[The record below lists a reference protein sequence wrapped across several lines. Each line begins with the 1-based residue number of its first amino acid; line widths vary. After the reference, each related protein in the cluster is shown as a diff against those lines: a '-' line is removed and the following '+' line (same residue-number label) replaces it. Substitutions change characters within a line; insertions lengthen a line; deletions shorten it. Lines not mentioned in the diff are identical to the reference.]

1 VTPRDTE
8 NSPVAAQTAPA
19 PAPARVRVADYIAT
33 RLAELGL
40 SHVFLVT
47 GGGAMHL
54 NDAFGRA
61 AGLSVVCCHHEQ
73 ACAMAAEGYAR
84 LGGRPAIL
92 NVTTG
97 PGGINAL
104 NGVFGAYTDS
114 IPMVVV
120 SGQVRRETIASN
132 FSHDLRQL
140 GDQEVDI
147 VRMVGG
153 ITKSAVTVQDPTRI
167 RYEIEKAYHLAV
179 TGRPGPTWVDVPID
193 IQGSYVYPALLPA
206 FDPLAEGAGEPLA
219 VPAER
224 GRLRG
229 AALAAA
235 ARATLERL
243 RKAERPCL
251 LPGTGVRIAG
261 AAELFLRVAE
271 RIGAP
276 IATAFNAHDLVADD
290 HPLYAGRA
298 GTVGDRAGNFAV
310 QNADCLLVLG
320 CRLNIRQISYN
331 WGSFARE
338 AYRIMVDIDRS
349 ELTKPTLSIDLPVHA
364 DLVEFLTALEVELD
378 AQGWAPASS
387 EYLAW
392 CRERHARYPV
402 TLAEY
407 WEKPAPV
414 NPYCFAS
421 CLFEQLDDDD
431 IVVTGDGTACVV
443 TFQAARLK
451 QGQRLFSNSGSASMG
466 YDVPAAIGAWHAA
479 PAGARRV
486 VCIAGDGSVMMN
498 LQELQTIV
506 GERLPIKLFV
516 LNNDGYHSIRQTQQN
531 YFPDNV
537 VGCGPESG
545 VTFPDFQKLGAAFG
559 FPVTHI
565 AAHAGMAEMIKAV
578 LDGPGPHLC
587 EVVLDKAQPFAPKLS
602 SRRLEDGRMVTSA
615 LEDLAPFLSRE
626 ELAGNMLIPP
636 AEE

>member
-1 VTPRDTE
+1 V
-8 NSPVAAQTAPA
+8 
-19 PAPARVRVADYIAT
+19 RVRVADYIAA
-33 RLAELGL
+33 RLTELGL
-40 SHVFLVT
+40 SHVFMVT

-73 ACAMAAEGYAR
+73 ACAMAAEGFAR

-153 ITKSAVTVQDPTRI
+153 ITKYAVTVQDPSRV
-167 RYEIEKAYHLAV
+167 RYEIEKAHHLAV
-179 TGRPGPTWVDVPID
+179 SGRPGPTWIDVPVD
-193 IQGSYVYPALLPA
+193 IQGAYVDTNSLPA

-229 AALAAA
+229 
-235 ARATLERL
+235 EEL
-243 RKAERPCL
+243 RKAARELIDRLRRAKRPCV
-251 LPGTGVRIAG
+251 LPGTGVRTAG
-261 AAELFLRVAE
+261 AADLFLRVAE
-271 RIGAP
+271 KIGAP
-276 IATAFNAHDLVADD
+276 VATAFNAHDLVADD
-290 HPLYAGRA
+290 HHLYVGRA
-298 GTVGDRAGNFAV
+298 GTVGDRSGNFAV
-310 QNADCLLVLG
+310 QNADLLLVLG
-320 CRLNIRQISYN
+320 CRLNIRQISFN
-331 WGSFARE
+331 WGSFARQ
-338 AYRIMVDIDRS
+338 AYQVMVDIDRA
-349 ELTKPTLSIDLPVHA
+349 ELTKPTLSIDLPIHA
-364 DLVEFLTALEVELD
+364 ELVEFLSVLEAELD
-378 AQGWAPASS
+378 RESYKPNNSD
-387 EYLAW
+387 YLAW
-392 CRERHARYPV
+392 CSERHARYPV
-402 TLAEY
+402 TLPEY
-407 WEKPAPV
+407 WEKPSPV

-421 CLFEQLDDDD
+421 SLFDQLNADD

-466 YDVPAAIGAWHAA
+466 YDVPAAIGACHAA
-479 PAGARRV
+479 ESARRV
-486 VCIAGDGSVMMN
+486 ICIAGDGSVMMN

-506 GERLPIKLFV
+506 GDRLPIKLFV

-531 YFPDNV
+531 YFSDNI

-559 FPVTHI
+559 FPVTQI
-565 AAHAGMAEMIKAV
+565 AAHAGMAEAIKAV
-578 LDGPGPHLC
+578 LDAPGPQLC

-602 SRRLEDGRMVTSA
+602 SRRLEDGSMVTSA

-626 ELAGNMLIPP
+626 EMAQNMLIPP
-636 AEE
+636 AGE

>member
-1 VTPRDTE
+1 M
-8 NSPVAAQTAPA
+8 
-19 PAPARVRVADYIAT
+19 RVRVADYIAT
-33 RLAELGL
+33 HLAELGL
-40 SHVFLVT
+40 THVFLVT

-61 AGLSVVCCHHEQ
+61 PELSVVCCHHEQ

-114 IPMVVV
+114 IPMIVI
-120 SGQVRRETIASN
+120 SGQVRRETIAAN

-153 ITKSAVTVQDPTRI
+153 ITKSAVTVQDPARI
-167 RYEIEKAYHLAV
+167 RYELEKAHHLAI

-193 IQGSYVYPALLPA
+193 IQGSYVDPESLIP
-206 FDPLAEGAGEPLA
+206 FDALAEGAGEPLA
-219 VPAER
+219 IAPER

-229 AALAAA
+229 PALQKA
-235 ARATLERL
+235 ARELIDGL
-243 RKAERPCL
+243 RRADRPCL

-261 AAELFLRVAE
+261 AADLFLRVAE
-271 RIGAP
+271 KIGAP
-276 IATAFNAHDLVADD
+276 VATAFNAHDLVGDD

-310 QNADCLLVLG
+310 QNADFLLVLG

-338 AYRIMVDIDRS
+338 AYQVMVDIDRA
-349 ELTKPTLSIDLPVHA
+349 ELDKPTLSIDLPIHA
-364 DLVEFLTALEVELD
+364 DLAEFLGVLEAELD
-378 AQGWAPASS
+378 REAYALRGA

-402 TLAEY
+402 TLPEY
-407 WEKPAPV
+407 WEKPSPV

-421 CLFEQLDDDD
+421 ALFEQLEADD

-479 PAGARRV
+479 PNARRI

-506 GERLPIKLFV
+506 GGRLPIKLFV

-545 VTFPDFQKLGAAFG
+545 VTFPDFQKLGVAFG
-559 FPVTHI
+559 FQTTRI
-565 AAHAGMAEMIKAV
+565 DAHAEMARSIRAV
-578 LDGPGPHLC
+578 LDAQGPQLC
-587 EVVLDKAQPFAPKLS
+587 EVILDKAQPFAPKLS

-626 ELAGNMLIPP
+626 ELAGNMLVPP
-636 AEE
+636 AGE

>member
-1 VTPRDTE
+1 MTPRDTE
-8 NSPVAAQTAPA
+8 SSPVAAQTAPA

-387 EYLAW
+387 DYLAW

>member
-1 VTPRDTE
+1 V
-8 NSPVAAQTAPA
+8 
-19 PAPARVRVADYIAT
+19 RVRVADYIAA

-40 SHVFLVT
+40 NHVFMVT

-61 AGLSVVCCHHEQ
+61 EGLSVICCHHEQ
-73 ACAMAAEGYAR
+73 ACAIAAEGYAR

-114 IPMVVV
+114 IPMVVI

-167 RYEIEKAYHLAV
+167 RYEIEKAHHLAV

-193 IQGSYVYPALLPA
+193 IQGSYIYPASLPS
-206 FDPLAEGAGEPLA
+206 FDPLTEGAGEPLA

-229 AALAAA
+229 VALRAA
-235 ARATLERL
+235 ARNLLDHL
-243 RKAERPCL
+243 RQSKRPCV

-261 AAELFLRVAE
+261 AADLFLRVAE

-276 IATAFNAHDLVADD
+276 VATAFNAHDLVADD

-310 QNADCLLVLG
+310 QNADFLLVLG

-338 AYRIMVDIDRS
+338 AYRVMVDIDRA
-349 ELTKPTLSIDLPVHA
+349 ELTKPTLSIDLPIQA

-378 AQGWAPASS
+378 AEAWAPTGSN
-387 EYLAW
+387 YLTW

-402 TLAEY
+402 TLPEY
-407 WEKPAPV
+407 WETPAPV

-421 CLFEQLDDDD
+421 SLFEQLEADD

-443 TFQAARLK
+443 TFQSARLK

-479 PAGARRV
+479 KDARRV
-486 VCIAGDGSVMMN
+486 ICIAGDGSVMMN

-506 GERLPIKLFV
+506 GEQLPIKLFV

-559 FPVTHI
+559 FPVTRI
-565 AAHAGMAEMIKAV
+565 AAHAGIAEAIRAV
-578 LDGPGPHLC
+578 LDGPGPQLC
-587 EVVLDKAQPFAPKLS
+587 EVILDKAQPFAPKLS

-626 ELAGNMLIPP
+626 ELADNMMIPLVG
-636 AEE
+636 E